1 MDAAGVGGM
10 AGEEGAVG
18 VGADDP
24 VAAAREW
31 FALFERCAAAADYDA
46 AERLLAD
53 DVAGFGASMEI
64 ARGRGAV
71 RKREWEPVW
80 ESVSN
85 FKIDLDN
92 MRAAGE
98 GNRAWGAATW
108 TSIGFG
114 GDGKPFY
121 RPGYAT
127 AILERRGGVWL
138 AVHIHFSLYPG
149 TPHRSFGRQRRELQ
163 GDAGL

>member
-1 MDAAGVGGM
+1 MDAAGVGAAMGD
-10 AGEEGAVG
+10 EGAVR

-24 VAAAREW
+24 VAAVREW
-31 FALFERCAAAADYDA
+31 FALFERCCAAADYDA

-149 TPHRSFGRQRRELQ
+149 TPHRSFGRQRR

>member
-10 AGEEGAVG
+10 VGEEGAVR
-18 VGADDP
+18 VIAADP
-24 VAAAREW
+24 RVAVREW
-31 FALFERCAAAADYDA
+31 FALFERCCAAADYDA

-64 ARGRGAV
+64 ARGRGGV
-71 RKREWEPVW
+71 RKREWEPAW

-92 MRAAGE
+92 MRAAGG

-149 TPHRSFGRQRRELQ
+149 TPHRSFGRQRREREGERL
-163 GDAGL
+163 

>member
-1 MDAAGVGGM
+1 MSGD
-10 AGEEGAVG
+10 GARQV
-18 VGADDP
+18 VADDP
-24 VAAAREW
+24 LTAVREW
-31 FALFERCAAAADYDA
+31 FALFERRCAAADYAA

-64 ARGRGAV
+64 AIGRDVA
-71 RKREWEPVW
+71 RREWRPAW
-80 ESVSN
+80 ENISN

-92 MRAAGE
+92 IHAAGG

-127 AILERRGGVWL
+127 AILERRAGVWL

-149 TPHRSFGRQRRELQ
+149 TPHRSFGRRRRQLR
-163 GDAGL
+163 GDERL